1 MGTRLSK
8 DFQVFSREILC
19 EAMRVNVPGRKL
31 GERLEVSVEGQ
42 KLTIQNGD
50 WLARFD
56 GKNISHLSH
65 ADFQA
70 AGWQGPLGGDEPP
83 ADQVVIGDDED
94 EDADA

>member
-8 DFQVFSREILC
+8 DFQVFSREIFC
-19 EAMRVNVPGRKL
+19 DAMRVNVPGRKL

-42 KLTIQNGD
+42 KLTIKNGD

-56 GKNISHLSH
+56 GKTISPLSH

-70 AGWQGPLGGDEPP
+70 AGWQGPLGDDEAPD
-83 ADQVVIGDDED
+83 DQVVIGEDED
-94 EDADA
+94 EGADA